1 MPIEPVRFILKKR
14 NREELTEEE
23 IGAFVAAFTAGEIPE
38 YQAAAF
44 LMATYFNGM
53 TPRERF
59 ALTRAIAGS
68 GDLLDLSSIPGPKA
82 DKHSTGGVG
91 DKVSLVLAPL
101 AATVGCRVPML
112 AGRGLQHTG
121 GTLDKLE
128 SLAGLRTD
136 FLPEQFVQ
144 LVSTVGAAIVSQSA
158 QLAPADGKLYALRDV
173 TGTVDSLPLIVSSIM
188 SKKFA
193 SGVRS
198 LVLDVKTGNG
208 AFMQRREDA
217 KALAEAMV
225 EVGHD
230 LGMKVS
236 ALITDMNQPLGRMV
250 GNSLEMIETAQTLQG
265 RGPSDLTEL
274 TLVFAQEMGRLEGMG
289 DIRPA
294 LEAALSDG
302 SAYAKLVEMIEAQGA
317 EPGALERLEVEQA
330 EVPRV
335 VLAAPASGWVAEIE
349 AVAIGW
355 AVCLLG
361 GGRRKMDDTID
372 HKVGCELHVKV
383 GEQVAEGAP
392 VLTVHG
398 LGEADEDGLK
408 PFARAVSI
416 APEPPTDIPPL
427 IYETVRQP
435 TA

>member
-1 MPIEPVRFILKKR
+1 MSIEPVQFILKKR
-14 NREELTEEE
+14 NGEELTEEE
-23 IGAFVAAFTAGEIPE
+23 IGAFVSAFTAGEIAD
-38 YQAAAF
+38 YQATAF
-44 LMATYFNGM
+44 LMTTYFNGM

-59 ALTRAIAGS
+59 ALTKAIAES
-68 GDLLDLSSIPGPKA
+68 GDLIDLCGIPGPKA

-101 AATVGCRVPML
+101 AAAVGCRVPML
-112 AGRGLQHTG
+112 SGRGLQHTG

-136 FLPEQFVQ
+136 FQPEEFVR

-208 AFMQRREDA
+208 AFMQQREDA
-217 KALAEAMV
+217 RALAEAMV

-236 ALITDMNQPLGRMV
+236 ALITEMSQPLGRMV
-250 GNSLEMIETAQTLQG
+250 GNALEVIETAQTLRG

-294 LEAALSDG
+294 LETALGDG
-302 SAYAKLVEMIEAQGA
+302 SAYAKFIEMIEAQGA
-317 EPGALERLEVEQA
+317 ERGALERLDAEQA
-330 EVPRV
+330 DVSRT
-335 VLAAPASGWVAEIE
+335 VLPAPTSGWVTAIE
-349 AVAIGW
+349 ARTIGW

-361 GGRRKMDDTID
+361 GGRRNMDDRID

-383 GEQVAEGAP
+383 GEQIAEGDP

-398 LGEADEDGLK
+398 LKEPEDGGLE
-408 PFARAVSI
+408 PFARAVKI
-416 APEPPTDIPPL
+416 APEPPVEVPPL
-427 IYETVRQP
+427 VYETVR
-435 TA
+435 

>member
-1 MPIEPVRFILKKR
+1 MPIEPVQFILKKR

-23 IGAFVAAFTAGEIPE
+23 IEAFVAAFTTGEIAD
-38 YQAAAF
+38 YQASAF

-59 ALTRAIAGS
+59 ALTKAIAESGS
-68 GDLLDLSSIPGPKA
+68 LIDLSGVPGPKA

-91 DKVSLVLAPL
+91 DKVSLPLAPL

-112 AGRGLQHTG
+112 SGRGLQHTG

-136 FLPEQFVQ
+136 FAPEEFVR

-217 KALAEAMV
+217 LALAQAMV
-225 EVGHD
+225 EVGRD

-250 GNSLEMIETAQTLQG
+250 GNSLEMIETVQTLQG
-265 RGPSDLTEL
+265 RGPADLTEL

-294 LEAALSDG
+294 LEAALRDG
-302 SAYAKLVEMIEAQGA
+302 SAYAKFVEMIEAQGA
-317 EPGALERLEVEQA
+317 EPDALERLDAEQA
-330 EVPRV
+330 DVPRTI
-335 VLAAPASGWVAEIE
+335 LTAPTSGWVAEIE
-349 AVAIGW
+349 ARAIGW

-361 GGRRKMDDTID
+361 GGRRKMDDVID
-372 HKVGCELHVKV
+372 PKVGCELHVKV
-383 GEQVAEGAP
+383 GEQVAEGDP

-398 LGEADEDGLK
+398 LVEADGNGLA
-408 PFARAVSI
+408 PFAHAVKI
-416 APEPPTDIPPL
+416 APEPLADIPPL
-427 IYETVRQP
+427 TYESVR
-435 TA
+435 